1 MRKSIIVTG
10 ASSGIGKAAV
20 IRLVEA
26 GYQVFGLARRYND
39 LTSVHSEIPS
49 LKGKEKEN
57 KEDDYIALECDITK
71 PYRFDDIINDIL
83 SRAIGNTIYGLVNNA
98 GFVEPG
104 AIEDITIQDMRN
116 QIETN
121 FFGLVELTK
130 KVLPFM
136 LDINQGRIVN
146 VSSVAGLISLP
157 LIGAYS
163 ASTYALEAVTD
174 ALRME
179 LWDTNIKVIT
189 INPGIIN
196 TNINAVLKPKLDNL
210 IEKKSSRFSEIY
222 RRYIY
227 NVPEG
232 LPPDSV
238 ATVIL
243 NAISSQKPKARYIVG
258 SRRLKVGVKLRKF
271 VPDRIFFSQVANRIH
286 QK

>member
-20 IRLVEA
+20 IKLVEA

-49 LKGKEKEN
+49 LKENEN

-71 PYRFDDIINDIL
+71 PYRFDYIINDIL
-83 SRAIGNTIYGLVNNA
+83 SRAKGSTIYGLVNNA

-163 ASTYALEAVTD
+163 ASKYALEAVTD

-232 LPPDSV
+232 LPPESV
-238 ATVIL
+238 ASVIL

-258 SRRLKVGVKLRKF
+258 SRRLRLGVKLRKF

>member
-1 MRKSIIVTG
+1 LRKSIIVTG

-20 IRLVEA
+20 IKLVEA

-49 LKGKEKEN
+49 LKEKEN
-57 KEDDYIALECDITK
+57 KEDDYTALECDITK
-71 PYRFDDIINDIL
+71 PYKFDDIINEIL
-83 SRAIGNTIYGLVNNA
+83 SRAKGNPIYGLVNSA

-130 KVLPFM
+130 KVLPFL

-163 ASTYALEAVTD
+163 ASKYALEAVTD

-238 ATVIL
+238 ASVIL

-286 QK
+286 QE

>member
-1 MRKSIIVTG
+1 
-10 ASSGIGKAAV
+10 
-20 IRLVEA
+20 
-26 GYQVFGLARRYND
+26 
-39 LTSVHSEIPS
+39 
-49 LKGKEKEN
+49 
-57 KEDDYIALECDITK
+57 
-71 PYRFDDIINDIL
+71 
-83 SRAIGNTIYGLVNNA
+83 
-98 GFVEPG
+98 
-104 AIEDITIQDMRN
+104 
-116 QIETN
+116 
-121 FFGLVELTK
+121 
-130 KVLPFM
+130 M

-163 ASTYALEAVTD
+163 ASKYALEAVTD

-232 LPPDSV
+232 LPPESV
-238 ATVIL
+238 ASVIL

-258 SRRLKVGVKLRKF
+258 SRRLRLGVKLRKF

>member
-1 MRKSIIVTG
+1 LRKSIIVTG

-20 IRLVEA
+20 IKLVEA

-49 LKGKEKEN
+49 LKENEN

-83 SRAIGNTIYGLVNNA
+83 SRAKGSTIYGLVNNA

-163 ASTYALEAVTD
+163 ASKYALEAVTD

-232 LPPDSV
+232 LPPESV
-238 ATVIL
+238 ASVIL

-258 SRRLKVGVKLRKF
+258 SRRLRLGVKLRKF

>member
-20 IRLVEA
+20 IKLVEA

-49 LKGKEKEN
+49 LKEKEN

-163 ASTYALEAVTD
+163 ASKYALEAVTD

-179 LWDTNIKVIT
+179 LWDTNVKVIT

-258 SRRLKVGVKLRKF
+258 SRKLKVGVKLRKF

>member
-10 ASSGIGKAAV
+10 ASSGIGRAV
-20 IRLVEA
+20 VIKLVEA

-49 LKGKEKEN
+49 LKEKEN

-163 ASTYALEAVTD
+163 ASKYALEAVTD

-179 LWDTNIKVIT
+179 LWDTNVKVIT

>member
-1 MRKSIIVTG
+1 LRKSIIVTG
-10 ASSGIGKAAV
+10 ASSGIGKAVV
-20 IRLVEA
+20 IKLVKA

-49 LKGKEKEN
+49 SKEKEN

-83 SRAIGNTIYGLVNNA
+83 SRAKGSTIYGLVNNA

-163 ASTYALEAVTD
+163 ASKYALEAVTD

-232 LPPDSV
+232 LPPESV
-238 ATVIL
+238 ASVIL

>member
-1 MRKSIIVTG
+1 LRKSIIVTG

-49 LKGKEKEN
+49 LKEKEN

-71 PYRFDDIINDIL
+71 PYRFDVIINDIL

-163 ASTYALEAVTD
+163 ASKYALEAVTD